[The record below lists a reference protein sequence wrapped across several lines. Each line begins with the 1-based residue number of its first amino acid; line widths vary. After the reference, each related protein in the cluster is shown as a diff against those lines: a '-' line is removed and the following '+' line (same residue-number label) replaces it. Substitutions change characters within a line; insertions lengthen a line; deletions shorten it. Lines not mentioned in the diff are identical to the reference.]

1 MGAKRPLPR
10 ESDALQQD
18 EAAVTLALQEEK
30 APAVVQPPRAKA
42 KAKARAKRPLPTTP
56 QNSSSGPD
64 SVDEAVTEQAA
75 PAPAPA
81 EKPRRGRRKLLHDEE
96 QRKTRRKIQCKLNQR
111 RYRARQRGLIS
122 TLSLETEGIS
132 AAIQELMAYH
142 RFLAKYAGLNA
153 DSHKD
158 GHQDGHTDG
167 HTDGHKD
174 SSHAATQSWSVW
186 QDPRPLLVAK
196 QFFKVFRH
204 GFALHSTE
212 TSAIQENFLR
222 FACDPGLVSQGAE
235 TDGVDALLLQ
245 LKRYTSYHAVFELM
259 LEKLT
264 VVHAPVRPPDP
275 ERVRAETKANAAPES
290 ALTWV
295 LEGRGQMQLRLSRDT
310 LMLVYPHII
319 RNEPL
324 AQRVVGHTIQP
335 SFCCVFHFDAQA
347 KVGKFELQVDFPGA
361 FLRLLQSAEDTAA
374 LLDGALISPFGE
386 LGMDPQGAKAESVL
400 SRGNKQLSL
409 KYILL

>member
-10 ESDALQQD
+10 ESDALHLQD

-30 APAVVQPPRAKA
+30 APAVAPPLKAALPPRA
-42 KAKARAKRPLPTTP
+42 KAKARAKRPLPATP
-56 QNSSSGPD
+56 ENSSSSLD
-64 SVDEAVTEQAA
+64 SVDEAATEQAE
-75 PAPAPA
+75 PA

-153 DSHKD
+153 ESRK
-158 GHQDGHTDG
+158 DGHTDSHMDS
-167 HTDGHKD
+167 HTD
-174 SSHAATQSWSVW
+174 SSHAATQPWSVW

-212 TSAIQENFLR
+212 TSATQESFLR
-222 FACDPGLVSQGAE
+222 FVCDPGLVSQGAE

-245 LKRYTSYHAVFELM
+245 LKRYTSYHAVFEFM
-259 LEKLT
+259 LEELT
-264 VVHAPVRPPDP
+264 VVHAPARPPDP
-275 ERVRAETKANAAPES
+275 ERVRAETEANAVPES
-290 ALTWV
+290 TLTWV

-347 KVGKFELQVDFPGA
+347 KVAKLELQVDFAGA

-386 LGMDPQGAKAESVL
+386 LGMDPQGAKAESAL